1 MSVVSVATAESTASV
16 PLRAPRTIRV
26 GLLGLGNVGQ
36 AVARSIEATAQVVRE
51 RGLTLRVDAALVR
64 DPLRSRRCPRVPR
77 ITSNPEAFLRGRYD
91 VVIEAMGGTEP
102 ARTLVARLLGRGVAV
117 VSANKALLAEHG
129 ESLQRIARRRAA
141 PFRYEAAAI
150 AGVPFIGTFTRR
162 PLVASLSSLT
172 GIVNGT
178 SNYVLTSIDRG
189 DAASV
194 AEAVERAQALG
205 YAEPDASFDVSGRD
219 ALDKLILLLRE
230 CAGVVVNRRA
240 IEVAGIDALTAADLD
255 AAHRHGGTVKPLVH
269 ADIGDMVD
277 AWVGPA
283 FVPAGHPLATVDGAL
298 NGIRLASRY
307 VPDLFFSG
315 PGAGPDVTAATLLDD
330 AIETVSASPALRT
343 AAALHGNAAS
353 DYRLASVSAT
363 PPSSRWFVRSGGSWT
378 LTEPLDR
385 AALEREFASDA
396 FAIRAVCS

>member
-1 MSVVSVATAESTASV
+1 MSVVTMATAESTTPL

-36 AVARSIEATAQVVRE
+36 AVARSIEVTASVLRE
-51 RGLTLRVDAALVR
+51 RGLALRVDAALVR
-64 DPLRSRRCPRVPR
+64 DPRRSRRCPPVPR
-77 ITSNPEAFLRGRYD
+77 LTSNPEAFLRGRYD
-91 VVIEAMGGTEP
+91 VVIEALGGTEP

-129 ESLQRIARRRAA
+129 DSLQRIARRRRAA
-141 PFRYEAAAI
+141 FRYEAAAI
-150 AGVPFIGTFTRR
+150 AGVPFIGTFMRR
-162 PLVASLSSLT
+162 PLVASLSTLT

-189 DAASV
+189 EATSV
-194 AEAVERAQALG
+194 AEALHRAQALG

-230 CAGVVVNRRA
+230 CAGVAANRRA
-240 IEVAGIDALTAADLD
+240 IDVTGIEAVTADDIA
-255 AAHRHGGTVKPLVH
+255 AAHRHGGTIKPLVH
-269 ADIGDMVD
+269 AEISEMLN

-283 FVPAGHPLATVDGAL
+283 FVPFGHPLATVDGAL

-330 AIETVSASPALRT
+330 AVEI
-343 AAALHGNAAS
+343 AS
-353 DYRLASVSAT
+353 DPATLRGALNGSLPTEPRVATLPVASA
-363 PPSSRWFVRSGGSWT
+363 PSRWFVRTGASWRLTDSIERASLQPT
-378 LTEPLDR
+378 LGPG
-385 AALEREFASDA
+385 AL
-396 FAIRAVCS
+396 AIRAVC

>member
-1 MSVVSVATAESTASV
+1 MSVVSVATAESTTPL

-36 AVARSIEATAQVVRE
+36 AVARNIEATASILRE
-51 RGLTLRVDAALVR
+51 RGFALRVDAALVR
-64 DPLRSRRCPRVPR
+64 HADRPRQCPRVPR

-91 VVIEAMGGTEP
+91 VVIEALGGTEP

-129 ESLQRIARRRAA
+129 DSLQRIARRRHAA
-141 PFRYEAAAI
+141 FRYEAAAI

-162 PLVASLSSLT
+162 PLVASLSRLT

-189 DAASV
+189 DATSV
-194 AEAVERAQALG
+194 AEALHRAQALG

-240 IEVAGIDALTAADLD
+240 IDVTGIEAITANDLD
-255 AAHRHGGTVKPLVH
+255 AAHRHGGTIKPLVH
-269 ADIGDMVD
+269 AEISDTVD

-330 AIETVSASPALRT
+330 AVEIAADTATLRGALNSGATSDWRPATLPIV
-343 AAALHGNAAS
+343 AA
-353 DYRLASVSAT
+353 
-363 PPSSRWFVRSGGSWT
+363 PSRWFVRGGASWT
-378 LTEPLDR
+378 LTDPHER
-385 AALEREFASDA
+385 ASLAAAFGPGA
-396 FAIRAVCS
+396 FAIRAVC